1 MLERGTYPGLPGPS
15 FEDRAPGFAVTAQVP
30 TGEPWAGDAARV
42 PGGTPKSRHG
52 AAAAFSPRGLALKC
66 QLRDTSLAG
75 RKGKRNG
82 LSDRGKD
89 RRRCL
94 DDVTKEGRGRLFVQL
109 WGV

>member
-1 MLERGTYPGLPGPS
+1 M
-15 FEDRAPGFAVTAQVP
+15 
-30 TGEPWAGDAARV
+30 
-42 PGGTPKSRHG
+42 
-52 AAAAFSPRGLALKC
+52 
-66 QLRDTSLAG
+66 RDTSLAG